1 MTQQGKNIIGARVKQ
16 ARLSTKP
23 PLTQDELSGRVAIH
37 GVKLDRSAIAKIE
50 GGIRLVSDFEL
61 LALAKA
67 LNVDVRWLLEG
78 KR

>member
-16 ARLSTKP
+16 SRLSIKP
-23 PLTQDELSGRVAIH
+23 SLTQDELSGRVAVH

-50 GGIRLVSDFEL
+50 GGIRLVTDYEL

-67 LNVDVRWLLEG
+67 LNVDVQWLLEG